1 MGCGVG
7 LLFFSSS
14 NCVMSEMSTL
24 AKEVSLRS
32 NFLGVLLLLL
42 LMLLLAGLSFVAG
55 WVAARLLLLSL
66 VVVVVAARRW
76 GLGCCSVAAGLL
88 SDVGLG

>member
-1 MGCGVG
+1 
-7 LLFFSSS
+7 
-14 NCVMSEMSTL
+14 MSEMSTL

-42 LMLLLAGLSFVAG
+42 LLVLLLAGLSFVAG

>member
-7 LLFFSSS
+7 LRFFSSS

-42 LMLLLAGLSFVAG
+42 LMLLLAGLSFVAA
-55 WVAARLLLLSL
+55 WLLLLSL
-66 VVVVVAARRW
+66 VVVVVVVVVVAWRW

>member
-7 LLFFSSS
+7 LRFFSSS

-42 LMLLLAGLSFVAG
+42 LMLLLAGLSFVAA
-55 WVAARLLLLSL
+55 WLLLLSL
-66 VVVVVAARRW
+66 VVVVVVVWRW

-88 SDVGLG
+88 SDAGLG